1 VAKRTEEKA
10 KAKRL
15 VSIPPD
21 VVLAPQAEAPRIPGP
36 DRSAR
41 PGKVHELSWSDFD
54 RMVQTLAKA
63 VAKSRIDAVV
73 GVAHGGVFVGGALA
87 SALQAEFFPV
97 RISRRSR
104 DREVAS
110 APRVHGAMP
119 KELKGRTVLIAD
131 DVSSSGDTL
140 ALATELA
147 KKVGAREVKT
157 ATLLA
162 RPDGFHADF
171 VARETD
177 ELFVFPWDYDVV
189 VEQSFWNEVTD
200 PGLKPLATKKK
211 AASSKKR

>member
-1 VAKRTEEKA
+1 MAKRTEEKT
-10 KAKRL
+10 KAKRM

-21 VVLAPQAEAPRIPGP
+21 VVLAPQAEPPRVPGP
-36 DRSAR
+36 DRSTR
-41 PGKVHELSWSDFD
+41 SGKVRELSWADFD
-54 RMVQTLAKA
+54 RMVQTLARA
-63 VAKSRIDAVV
+63 VAKSRIEAVV

-87 SALQAEFFPV
+87 RALSAEFFPV

-104 DREVAS
+104 DREVLS

-119 KELKGRTVLIAD
+119 KELKGRAVLIAD

-162 RPDGFHADF
+162 RPDGYHADF
-171 VARETD
+171 VAQETED
-177 ELFVFPWDYDVV
+177 LFVFPWDYDVV
-189 VEQSFWNEVTD
+189 VDPSFW
-200 PGLKPLATKKK
+200 PGADEEEPKKS
-211 AASSKKR
+211 AKKTGTRRR